1 MADEEKKEDQTEN
14 VQTDEDIMKLW
25 QEAMSSQEEK
35 EEEEKK
41 EEKSKEE
48 KEEDF
53 TPIQKDIYQDI
64 QRILDI
70 PLNIDVVVGKT
81 KILIKDL
88 LGLKSGSIVS
98 LDSNISDPVSIYVNG
113 KLIAKGELVVVGE
126 NFGVRILEI
135 IEKEERIKSLTK

>member
-35 EEEEKK
+35 EE
-41 EEKSKEE
+41 
-48 KEEDF
+48 DF

-81 KILIKDL
+81 NILIKDL

-113 KLIAKGELVVVGE
+113 KLIAKDELALVGE

>member
-1 MADEEKKEDQTEN
+1 MADEEKKEDQKEN

-25 QEAMSSQEEK
+25 QEAMGSQ
-35 EEEEKK
+35 EEEKK
-41 EEKSKEE
+41 EEEESKEE
-48 KEEDF
+48 KEEEF
-53 TPIQKDIYQDI
+53 TPLQKDVYQDI

-70 PLNIDVVVGKT
+70 PLSIDVVVGKT

-126 NFGVRILEI
+126 NFGVRVLEI